1 MLDNQQSQ
9 RKLLTPH
16 QRKQAFELH
25 ATGMSYRQ
33 IAREL
38 GYKSDSTIRAL
49 FVPKKPKPVAPT
61 LPAKKTKPKTPS
73 VLVHRVITSSTS
85 VPMMKRRRQ
94 IGVGDAGSG
103 EMKINVLD

>member
-49 FVPKKPKPVAPT
+49 FVPKKPKPVAAT

-73 VLVHRVITSSTS
+73 VLIHRVRASSTS
-85 VPMMKRRRQ
+85 SVPIRRR
-94 IGVGDAGSG
+94 
-103 EMKINVLD
+103 NVFPSLNHT